1 MAQRSSSFLAG
12 RGQAD
17 PLSIK
22 IPAPKGGNF
31 IPATE
36 RGPRPELPHKT
47 YSEYEE
53 SSIDLSPQQKK
64 ENTHVTKQQ
73 NNWDAHKEL
82 EDAAALASVKAKKET
97 EVDESQLSAEDF
109 AALGVGSS
117 GGHNALHAAHA
128 ALTDAHESMQRH
140 VGMASEIVSKVRAAS
155 TAALNQ
161 HNEMAIN
168 HAAMRANKME
178 IPPEQVEKAEDLKS
192 FVENSNGFSQR
203 HLRAT
208 NRGVAA
214 KSYLDKA
221 EKLMSVNKTADAA
234 DVLSAAHRELSSM
247 AKHLSSPIT
256 KLMYDRVKAVHVP
269 VDTNSIDIAGSTLG
283 AARAPLGGDTDG
295 ETRDPGGIG
304 RRRGPLGEAPL
315 IKIGKPGRLAGDK
328 GSAEEVRADKDG
340 LKYVTAKYGT
350 LHEYTRKVK
359 DAHVKW
365 KSGRVRNA
373 SVTSIMQAPVE
384 SKEEIAAREA
394 AAKAKAA
401 EFAAT
406 PEQVSSRKSADAAD
420 ELDFKFHM
428 ARVYD
433 AIKTGSAIPGKSADR
448 IGRSNV
454 LKLITHHQSQ
464 QGEA

>member
-1 MAQRSSSFLAG
+1 MANRGGEFRAG
-12 RGQAD
+12 HKKTS
-17 PLSIK
+17 PLDISV
-22 IPAPKGGNF
+22 PAPSGGKF
-31 IPATE
+31 IPAIS

-53 SSIDLSPQQKK
+53 SSIDLNPQQKK
-64 ENTHVTKQQ
+64 ENAHVIKQQ

-82 EDAAALASVKAKKET
+82 EDAAALASAKAKKET
-97 EVDESQLSAEDF
+97 EVDESQLSEEDF
-109 AALGVGSS
+109 AALGMGSS
-117 GGHNALHAAHA
+117 GTHNPLHAAHA

-140 VGMASEIVSKVRAAS
+140 VGMANEVVSKVRAAS
-155 TAALNQ
+155 TSALNQ

-208 NRGVAA
+208 NRSVAV

-221 EKLMSVNKTADAA
+221 SRLMAVNKTADAA
-234 DVLSAAHRELSSM
+234 DVLSAAHRELGSM

-256 KLMYDRVKAVHVP
+256 KLMYDRVNAVHVP

-283 AARAPLGGDTDG
+283 AARAPLGNDTG

-315 IKIGKPGRLAGDK
+315 IKIGKRGRLSGDP
-328 GSAEEVRADKDG
+328 GSEEEVRADKEG
-340 LKYVTAKYGT
+340 LKYVVKKYGT

-373 SVTSIMQAPVE
+373 SISSIMQAPVE
-384 SKEEIAAREA
+384 SAEELTAKAA
-394 AAKAKAA
+394 AAKAKDA
-401 EFAAT
+401 EVAAT
-406 PEQVSSRKSADAAD
+406 PEQVSSRKSDAAAA
-420 ELDFKFHM
+420 ELEFKFHM
-428 ARVYD
+428 KRVYD
-433 AIKTGSAIPGKSADR
+433 AIKTGGAIPGKSADR
-448 IGRSNV
+448 IGRENV
-454 LKLITHHQSQ
+454 LKLIQHHQSQ

>member
-12 RGQAD
+12 RGKAD

-22 IPAPKGGNF
+22 IAAPKGGSF

-53 SSIDLSPQQKK
+53 AAIDLTPQQKK
-64 ENTHVTKQQ
+64 ENIHVTKQQ
-73 NNWDAHKEL
+73 KNWDAHKEL
-82 EDAAALASVKAKKET
+82 EDAAALASVKARKET

-109 AALGVGSS
+109 AALGMGSS

-140 VGMASEIVSKVRAAS
+140 VGMANEIVSKVRAAS
-155 TAALNQ
+155 TAALNE

-208 NRGVAA
+208 NRGVAV

-221 EKLMSVNKTADAA
+221 DKLMAVNKTADAA
-234 DVLSAAHRELSSM
+234 DVLSAAHRELGSM

-256 KLMYDRVKAVHVP
+256 RLMYDRVKAVHVP

-283 AARAPLGGDTDG
+283 AARAPLGDDTDG

-304 RRRGPLGEAPL
+304 RRRGPLGEAPV
-315 IKIGKPGRLAGDK
+315 IKIGKPGRLPGDK
-328 GSAEEVRADKDG
+328 GSVEYIRADKEG
-340 LKYVTAKYGT
+340 LKQVTAKYGT
-350 LHEYTRKVK
+350 VHEYTRKVK

-373 SVTSIMQAPVE
+373 SIGSIMQAPVE
-384 SKEEIAAREA
+384 SRDEIAAREA
-394 AAKAKAA
+394 AAKAKDA
-401 EFAAT
+401 EINAT
-406 PEQVSSRKSADAAD
+406 PEQVSSRKSDAAAA
-420 ELDFKFHM
+420 ELEFKGHM
-428 ARVYD
+428 TRVYE
-433 AIKTGSAIPGKSADR
+433 AIKSGSPIPGKSADH
-448 IGRSNV
+448 IGRDNV
-454 LKLITHHQSQ
+454 LKLIQHHQSQ